1 MPSPAKAAKKQA
13 YMEKLVNLVET
24 HPQLLIVNA
33 DHVSSRQLAGIRY
46 SLRGKAYVLMGKN
59 TMMRKALK
67 SIPPGSGTENLIP
80 HVKLNIGFV
89 ICIADP
95 MEVRGIIIDNKV
107 PAPARQGVIAPCD
120 VFVPAGPTGM
130 DPSQTSF
137 FQALGISTKIFK
149 GQIEIQ
155 SDVHLIKANE
165 KVTASSAT
173 LLQKLNIKP
182 FSYGL
187 KVEKVYDKGQMYSAS
202 VLDITD
208 DHIIEKMTKGINFT
222 NAAAR
227 ATGFPT
233 EFSISHSIVEAFK
246 NIVAF
251 GLETDFIFPQMANI
265 KYAYDNPDA
274 FAGAVA
280 AQTSAAAVEE
290 TSANNQVE
298 EEEEEDEDDDM
309 GFSLFD

>member
-1 MPSPAKAAKKQA
+1 MPSPAKAEKKRA

-24 HPQLLIVNA
+24 YPQLLIVNA

-46 SLRGKAYVLMGKN
+46 SLRGKAHVLMGKN

-95 MEVRGIIIDNKV
+95 MEVRGIILNNRV

-155 SDVHLIKANE
+155 SDVHLIKVNE
-165 KVTASSAT
+165 KVNASSAV

-187 KVEKVYDKGQMYSAS
+187 NVEKVYDRGQLYSAS

-208 DHIIEKMTKGINFT
+208 EQIMEKISRGINFT
-222 NAAAR
+222 SAIAR
-227 ATGFPT
+227 VTGFPT

-246 NIVAF
+246 NLVAI
-251 GLETDFIFPQMANI
+251 GLETDFIFPQMEKI
-265 KYAYDNPDA
+265 KHAYDNPDA
-274 FAGAVA
+274 FIAAVSVA
-280 AQTSAAAVEE
+280 PSSAPAAADDN
-290 TSANNQVE
+290 AGKQD
-298 EEEEEDEDDDM
+298 EEEDEDDDM